1 MARTLHEKLLGALQ
15 ERSVWEERQALYYE
29 MRHLGIARRNKPFK
43 GAADLHLPLA
53 DNAVEKL
60 KPYYINSIFGR
71 QRLASF
77 TALQQQLGSAT
88 SAAADFL
95 DWQLKNQSNFNL
107 QIAYLVDLM
116 LVSGPPVLKVRWDPK
131 ANGGRGG
138 LVFEAIDPMYFI
150 VPPRGDEI
158 DEMDYFCHVQQTT
171 VRKFQRNP
179 RYTADDELLARIR
192 GGAQQVEHWKDQ
204 EKAARE
210 GITYSEDEDEII
222 LFEAYERVKEGWRV
236 STYSPSAPESKVRPD
251 FILDYKLR
259 KEPMQP
265 FVRWRMEIT
274 EKGFYAPRGVVE
286 KVAPYETYGTKLWN
300 NKADW
305 MEYCMKPLFTRDP
318 QAAVIN
324 TDSIKLRPG
333 DVLPPGVSPA
343 TMPEPPF
350 ALDAEMNSTR
360 QLAEERAGTP
370 DFGVTEEQGKQD
382 NRTAAEVNM
391 VGTFASQGIQL
402 KAWITAQSEGETYRK
417 AWALLVQFGSKEL
430 TYYQADQCKV
440 LPEQALH
447 DNYLIAPDASPDQW
461 NKQQRMQRSI
471 ARFQMHKGNPNV
483 NQEELTKSV
492 LEDDDPRLVKRM
504 FLSTGNK
511 AANESEDEAIEITS
525 LLLEGY
531 PAQVNPGED
540 HVTRLRI
547 LFGKLQQL
555 SMMPMPATP
564 EEAARQQIGAQR
576 MKEHVMQH
584 LQALKQ
590 ENPAMARQFVSA
602 IQAVDPSGQAPG
614 QMGGGMGGTET
625 LSSGA
630 PLATQGQGLDGGLPG
645 VAAGQ
650 AAGAPAMMV

>member
-1 MARTLHEKLLGALQ
+1 MGKTLHEKLLGALQ

-77 TALQQQLGSAT
+77 TTLQQQLGSAT

-95 DWQLKNQSNFNL
+95 DWNLKNQSNFNL
-107 QIAYLVDLM
+107 QIAYIVDLM

-138 LVFEAIDPMYFI
+138 LVFEAVDPMYFI

-171 VRKFQRNP
+171 VNKFQRNP

-236 STYSPSAPESKVRPD
+236 STYSPSAPENKVRPD
-251 FILDYKLR
+251 FLLDYKLR

-305 MEYCMKPLFTRDP
+305 MEYSMKPLFTRDP
-318 QAAVIN
+318 QAAVVN
-324 TDSIKLRPG
+324 TGNITLRPG
-333 DVLPPGVSPA
+333 EILPPGVSPA

-391 VGTFASQGIQL
+391 VGTFASQSIQL

-417 AWALLVQFGSKEL
+417 AWALLVQFGGKEL

-614 QMGGGMGGTET
+614 QMGGTET

-630 PLATQGQGLDGGLPG
+630 PLGSQGQGLDGGLPG